1 MSIQATIRLNF
12 TPESLAAQAEE
23 MAVEAIKNY
32 MRDVAIEVAKATPPL
47 PKGSTGNGE
56 SPVDTGAYI
65 ESHTLVPSGS
75 SMRRS
80 KSSRNKPKKQDPE
93 FHSAV
98 ALDNLYSDIDNNF
111 PDIESV
117 ESFMLIN
124 GSRHAQKVE
133 AKYLVY
139 EKIRRMF

>member
-32 MRDVAIEVAKATPPL
+32 MRNVAIEVAKATPPL

-80 KSSRNKPKKQDPE
+80 KIFS
-93 FHSAV
+93 
-98 ALDNLYSDIDNNF
+98 
-111 PDIESV
+111 
-117 ESFMLIN
+117 
-124 GSRHAQKVE
+124 
-133 AKYLVY
+133 
-139 EKIRRMF
+139 